1 MISRFSKG
9 TFNSSIPSKHPLVS
23 VRVRSKTGSKAWSLS
38 LVISILAYIGLIVS
52 DPATSPFYAIES
64 ALGRVGYSLIVPAML
79 FVIAVAVSVAL
90 GYIAIGIRFNRGE
103 GGPGLIYEM
112 LGIKPAMFAAASL
125 IQDFIL
131 TDAITMAA
139 AVAALVS
146 RGYSFNLDMG
156 GYSDLADRLLL
167 ALIVAVAVSILMRM
181 GEKGRY
187 IFAGNTFGFMIL
199 VLYTAFLPILPN
211 AKEIMP
217 AVHAAHIPDTSGL
230 KGFAVI
236 GVLLFGAVRG
246 FALLTGFE
254 ASVAGLSHEYDKPR
268 WARIAMGV
276 GTVILVLGFTSLVTL
291 DIANTT
297 RILELEPSH
306 KNTLFNLWTRS
317 KIVEGSVAAQLLTFF
332 SLGVLLSGA
341 ASGAVAGS
349 GMVRTLVRSKGLP
362 PYLSNLVDRDYRSMF
377 IVHGS
382 AVSLTLIFGANEMK
396 IVAFYAISV
405 LIGFMFSLIAAVKFA
420 YYTQTYYLYLAIPGL
435 LMVAFALLIN
445 MGRYEGWV
453 IASLGFVMA
462 YFLYKKW
469 LSGGKLPI
477 DFSH

>member
-1 MISRFSKG
+1 MNRY
-9 TFNSSIPSKHPLVS
+9 PSKTKGWAKS
-23 VRVRSKTGSKAWSLS
+23 WNFSLI
-38 LVISILAYIGLIVS
+38 ISIFAYIGLIVS

-64 ALGRVGYSLIVPAML
+64 ALGKVGYSLIVPTML
-79 FVIAVAVSVAL
+79 FVIAVAASVAM
-90 GYIAIGIRFNRGE
+90 GYISISIRFNRGE

-125 IQDFIL
+125 IQDFVL

-146 RGYSFNLDMG
+146 RGYSFNLDLG
-156 GYSDLADRLLL
+156 AYSYLADRLLL
-167 ALIVAVAVSILMRM
+167 ALIVAAAVSAVMRM

-187 IFAGNTFGFMIL
+187 IFAGTTFGFMIL

-217 AVHAAHIPDTSGL
+217 VVHGVHIPDTSGL
-230 KGFAVI
+230 EGFALV
-236 GVLLFGAVRG
+236 GVVLFGAVRG

-254 ASVAGLSHEYDKPR
+254 ASVAGLSHEYDKPK

-276 GTVILVLGFTSLVTL
+276 GTVILVFVFTSIVTL
-291 DIANTT
+291 DIAYTT
-297 RILELEPSH
+297 KILELEPSH
-306 KNTLFNLWTRS
+306 KSTLFNLWTRS
-317 KIVEGSVAAQLLTFF
+317 KIVEGSIIEQLLTFF
-332 SLGVLLSGA
+332 SLGILLSGA

-362 PYLSNLVDRDYRSMF
+362 ASLSNLTGRDYRSMF
-377 IVHGS
+377 LVHGS
-382 AVSLTLIFGANEMK
+382 AIILTLLFGANEMK
-396 IVAFYAISV
+396 IVSFYAISV
-405 LIGFMFSLIAAVKFA
+405 LIGFFLSLIAAVKFA
-420 YYTQTYYLYLAIPGL
+420 FYTKTNYLYMAIPGL
-435 LMVAFALLIN
+435 LMVAFALLVN

-453 IASLGFVMA
+453 IAGIGSVMA
-462 YFLYKKW
+462 YYFHKKW
-469 LSGGKLPI
+469 LAGGKLPI

>member
-1 MISRFSKG
+1 MTFRFLKS
-9 TFNSSIPSKHPLVS
+9 TLIFSIPSKRFPA
-23 VRVRSKTGSKAWSLS
+23 RAESKPIEKAGRLS
-38 LVISILAYIGLIVS
+38 LVISIFAYIGLIVA

-64 ALGRVGYSLIVPAML
+64 ALGHVGYALIVPTML
-79 FVIAVAVSVAL
+79 FVIAVAASVAL

-112 LGIKPAMFAAASL
+112 LGIKPAMFAASSL
-125 IQDFIL
+125 IQDFVL

-146 RGYSFNLDMG
+146 RGYSFNLDIG
-156 GYSDLADRLLL
+156 PYSYLADRILL
-167 ALIVAVAVSILMRM
+167 ALLVAAAVSIVMRM
-181 GEKGRY
+181 GDKGRY
-187 IFAGNTFGFMIL
+187 IFAGTTFGFMALI
-199 VLYTAFLPILPN
+199 LYTAFLPILPN
-211 AKEIMP
+211 AKELMP
-217 AVHAAHIPDTSGL
+217 AAHGVHIPDHSGIG
-230 KGFAVI
+230 GFALL

-276 GTVILVLGFTSLVTL
+276 GTVVMVFGFTSIVTF

-297 RILELEPSH
+297 KILELEPSH

-317 KIVEGSVAAQLLTFF
+317 KILEGSITEKLLTFF
-332 SLGVLLSGA
+332 SLGILLSGA

-349 GMVRTLVRSKGLP
+349 GMVRTLVRSKALP
-362 PYLSNLVDRDYRSMF
+362 TFLSNLKGKDYRSMF
-377 IVHGS
+377 IVH
-382 AVSLTLIFGANEMK
+382 ALAIVLTLIFGANELK

-405 LIGFMFSLIAAVKFA
+405 LIGFLLSLIAAGRFA
-420 YYTQTYYLYLAIPGL
+420 FYTNTLYLYLAIPGL
-435 LMVAFALLIN
+435 LMVAFALLVN

-453 IASLGFVMA
+453 IAGTGLVMA
-462 YFLYKKW
+462 YFLHKKW

-477 DFSH
+477 NFSH

>member
-1 MISRFSKG
+1 MISRFLKEASG
-9 TFNSSIPSKHPLVS
+9 SAVS
-23 VRVRSKTGSKAWSLS
+23 LKRLSAGIRGKFGSRAGNFS

-64 ALGRVGYSLIVPAML
+64 ALGKVGYALIVPTML
-79 FVIAVAVSVAL
+79 FVIAVAASVAL

-125 IQDFIL
+125 IQDFVL

-156 GYSDLADRLLL
+156 EYSYLADRILLVF
-167 ALIVAVAVSILMRM
+167 IVAAAVSVVMRM

-187 IFAGNTFGFMIL
+187 IFAGTTFGFMVL

-211 AKEIMP
+211 VKDVLP
-217 AVHAAHIPDTSGL
+217 AAHDVHIPDTSGL
-230 KGFAVI
+230 EGFALI

-276 GTVILVLGFTSLVTL
+276 GTVVLVFAFTSIVTY

-306 KNTLFNLWTRS
+306 KHTLFNLWTRS
-317 KIVEGSVAAQLLTFF
+317 KIVEGSFTWQLLTFF
-332 SLGVLLSGA
+332 SLGILLSGA

-349 GMVRTLVRSKGLP
+349 GMLRTLVRSKGLP
-362 PYLSNLVDRDYRSMF
+362 AFLSNLTGRDYRSMF

-382 AVSLTLIFGANEMK
+382 AIFLTVLFGANELK

-405 LIGFMFSLIAAVKFA
+405 LIGFLFSLIAAVKFA
-420 YYTQTYYLYLAIPGL
+420 YYTKTIYLYLAIPGL
-435 LMVAFALLIN
+435 LMVAFALLVN

-453 IASLGFVMA
+453 IAGLGLVMA
-462 YFLYKKW
+462 YFLHKKW
-469 LSGGKLPI
+469 LAGGKLPI

>member
-1 MISRFSKG
+1 MRLIAEVK
-9 TFNSSIPSKHPLVS
+9 
-23 VRVRSKTGSKAWSLS
+23 SKTNAKAWSFS
-38 LVISILAYIGLIVS
+38 LVISIFAYIGLIVS

-64 ALGRVGYSLIVPAML
+64 ALGKVGHSLIVPTML
-79 FVIAVAVSVAL
+79 FVIAVAASVAL
-90 GYIAIGIRFNRGE
+90 GYVAIGIRFNRGE

-112 LGIKPAMFAAASL
+112 LGIKPAMFSAASL
-125 IQDFIL
+125 IQDFVL
-131 TDAITMAA
+131 TDSITMAA

-156 GYSDLADRLLL
+156 VYSYLVDRILF
-167 ALIVAVAVSILMRM
+167 ALIIAAAVSVVMRM

-187 IFAGNTFGFMIL
+187 IFAGTTFGFMAL
-199 VLYTAFLPILPN
+199 VLYTVFLPILPN

-217 AVHAAHIPDTSGL
+217 MAHDVYIPDTSGL
-230 KGFAVI
+230 EGFALI
-236 GVLLFGAVRG
+236 GVILFGAVRG

-254 ASVAGLSHEYDKPR
+254 ASVAGLSHEYDKPK
-268 WARIAMGV
+268 WARITMGV
-276 GTVILVLGFTSLVTL
+276 GTVILVLVFTSIVTF

-317 KIVEGSVAAQLLTFF
+317 KIVEGSIAAQLLTFF
-332 SLGVLLSGA
+332 SLGILLSGA

-362 PYLSNLVDRDYRSMF
+362 PFLSNLKGRDYRSMF

-382 AVSLTLIFGANEMK
+382 AILITLLFGADEMK

-405 LIGFMFSLIAAVKFA
+405 LIGFLFSLIAAVKFA
-420 YYTQTYYLYLAIPGL
+420 FYTKTNYLYMAIPGL
-435 LMVAFALLIN
+435 LMVAFALLVN

-453 IASLGFVMA
+453 IAGIGVVMA

-469 LSGGKLPI
+469 LAGGKLPI